1 MKKHSARILLLI
13 GVLIS
18 MPASAVT
25 LLTPN
30 GGEQWR
36 SGTSKKITWSTLLT
50 DSVRLEYQVRPADG
64 WVLIATDIPAQD
76 LSYAWLV
83 PALESDSC
91 RVRVSEVGNEA
102 VFDVSDT
109 TFIITQVVQTT
120 EVEPNGTAYLGNWM
134 EYGDSLLAAIDPLG
148 DVDYYR
154 FWGAA
159 NDTIVIWGHERN
171 DSDLGG
177 RIFLYRADG
186 ASLTTN
192 SGYLN
197 PPYDQRIVWILPQDG
212 IYYVRY
218 AQSTDWGTFPN
229 RELVERLE
237 QENWENLGKDLT
249 TIQWDSSGDYTIGVR
264 KLEPGGPVILLVE
277 GLDYYWDSARF
288 RGYVD
293 TKGLPTT
300 VRFEYGLTGDFDQ
313 SVVPEGGPFSSA
325 GPMWIESPMVDSLQS
340 NTFYYMRMQATNAL
354 GTSISAPYQ
363 FTTLPPSEGWERKIS
378 GFNREF
384 RDLHFMDENTGVI
397 VGDSLVIRTTDGGE
411 TWSSVYPGTAWINF
425 RGVYFPSA
433 TVGYAFGSYDHVAK
447 TTNSGATWSL
457 LGTGSG
463 HYLNNGFFV
472 TDLLGWV
479 ITDAGGITKTT
490 DGGVTWTMQSSGTGR
505 QLFGIHF
512 VNADT
517 GMVVGDRIILRT
529 TNGGA
534 NWTTVH
540 TDSTGLFRNVTF
552 VTPQLGIIVG
562 DKPWI
567 LRTNDGGLTWS
578 PITLSAWSAQTIWD
592 AKFYSEETVLAVGW
606 MGTIYRSV
614 DGGLT
619 WEYQQS
625 GTMNNLYA
633 LSHAGGRSTIIG
645 RNQAILRSVDFLSLR
660 EPNGGESWS
669 AGSVQDIVWWSDLS
683 GESTLEY
690 RIGRNGAWTPIAA
703 VVPTASESYSWTLP
717 TIETD
722 SCKVRITTLPS
733 GAFSDE
739 SDGYFSITAAAP
751 AQHTIYLNPGWN
763 MISSWMAPTEP
774 AMDSVMADIVA
785 RGHLTILKNISG
797 MVYWPE
803 LAINLIGDWN
813 PLEGYQCYVS
823 ATDSLSV
830 VGQQQTPELTPMA
843 LDAGWRMVAYLRNNP
858 LNAEAALASIGANLV
873 IAKNGTGMVYW
884 PELSINMIGDM
895 LPGQGYQIYLNAA
908 STLTYPAND
917 TILPKKRLLAF
928 TRTRPVLHFQP
939 PHRMTGSNAIL
950 LVKAPHLRENDEI
963 AVADSDGKIVGAS
976 AVQDGRAVITIWGDD
991 RHTEAIDGC
1000 REGEALRLLFWSA
1013 DSSVESTL
1021 PIVSVQN
1028 ALNGT
1033 DLPAELF
1040 YRENAVWVAQAADLV
1055 QAPKKFALRQNYPNP
1070 FNPTTSIRFELP
1082 HECSLQL
1089 VIYNLRG
1096 QAIRTLAQGK
1106 MKAGYHDIIWEGRD
1120 QSGEQVASGV
1130 YLVRMQAGS
1139 FVQVIKISLIK

>member
-1 MKKHSARILLLI
+1 MKKHSAWILLLI

-18 MPASAVT
+18 VPASAVT

-50 DSVRLEYQVRPADG
+50 DSVRLEYQVEPG
-64 WVLIATDIPAQD
+64 GSWVLIATDIPAQN
-76 LSYAWLV
+76 LSYAWLT

-91 RVRVSEVGNEA
+91 RVRVSEVGNEV

-109 TFIITQVVQTT
+109 TFTITQVVPTT
-120 EVEPNGTAYLGNWM
+120 ELEPNGTALSGTWM
-134 EYGDSLLAAIDPLG
+134 EYGDSLTAAINPLG

-159 NDTIVIWGHERN
+159 NDTVVIWGHEEN

-177 RIFLYRADG
+177 RMFLYNADG
-186 ASLTTN
+186 ANLATN

-197 PPYDQRIVWILPQDG
+197 PPYDQRIVWILPQNG

-237 QENWENLGKDLT
+237 QESWENLGKDLT
-249 TIQWDSSGDYTIGVR
+249 TIQWDSSGDYSIGIR
-264 KLEPGGPVILLVE
+264 KLEPGGPVILQVE

-293 TKGLPTT
+293 TRGLPTT
-300 VRFEYGLTGDFDQ
+300 VRFEYGLTGNFDQ
-313 SVVPEGGPFSSA
+313 SIVPEGGPFTGA
-325 GPMWIESPMVDSLQS
+325 GPMWITTPIVDSLQS
-340 NTFYYMRMQATNAL
+340 NSFYSMRMQATNAL
-354 GTSISAPYQ
+354 GTTISAPYQ

-378 GFNREF
+378 EFAREF
-384 RDLHFMDENTGVI
+384 RDLHFIDDSTGVI
-397 VGDSLVIRTTDGGE
+397 VGDSLIIRTTDGGDH
-411 TWSSVYPGTAWINF
+411 WSSVYPGTAWINF

-447 TTNSGATWSL
+447 TTNGGATWSL

-463 HYLNNGFFV
+463 HYLNNGFFLN
-472 TDLLGWV
+472 DQLGWV

-490 DGGVTWTMQSSGTGR
+490 DGGGTWTMQSSGTGR
-505 QLFGIHF
+505 QLFGVHF

-517 GMVVGDRIILRT
+517 GMAVGDRVILRT

-534 NWTTVH
+534 NWTTIS

-552 VTPQLGIIVG
+552 VTPQLGLIVG

-567 LRTNDGGLTWS
+567 LRTVDGGLTWS
-578 PITLSAWSAQTIWD
+578 PITLSTWSALTIWD
-592 AKFYSEETVLAVGW
+592 VKFYSEETALAVGW
-606 MGTIYRSV
+606 MGSIYRSV

-619 WEYQQS
+619 WQYQQS
-625 GTMNNLYA
+625 GTMNNLFA
-633 LSHAGGRSTIIG
+633 LSHAGGRTTIVG

-660 EPNGGESWS
+660 EPNGAESWS
-669 AGSVQDIVWWSDLS
+669 SGSVHNIVWWSDLS
-683 GESTLEY
+683 GESNLEY
-690 RIGRNGAWTPIAA
+690 RIGRNGSWTPIAA
-703 VVPTASESYSWTLP
+703 VVPTASESYAWTLP
-717 TIETD
+717 AIQTD

-733 GAFSDE
+733 GAFADE
-739 SDGYFSITAAAP
+739 SDGYFSITLAAP
-751 AQHTIYLNPGWN
+751 AQHKISLNPGWN
-763 MISSWMAPTEP
+763 MISSWMSPTEP
-774 AMDSVMADIVA
+774 AMDSVLADIVA

-813 PLEGYQCYVS
+813 PLDGYQCYITV
-823 ATDSLSV
+823 AESLIV
-830 VGQQQTPELTPMA
+830 VGQQQTPELTPIVMN
-843 LDAGWRMVAYLRNNP
+843 AGWRMVAYLRDTP
-858 LNAEAALASIGANLV
+858 LEAGVALASLGANLV
-873 IAKNGTGMVYW
+873 IAKNGSGMVYW

-895 LPGQGYQIYLNAA
+895 LPGQGYQIYLNTA
-908 STLTYPAND
+908 STLTYPANG
-917 TILPKKRLLAF
+917 TTLPKKRLLAF
-928 TRTRPVLHFQP
+928 TPPRPVQHFQST
-939 PHRMTGSNAIL
+939 HRMTGSNAIL
-950 LVKAPHLRENDEI
+950 LVKAPYCRENDEI
-963 AVADSDGKIVGAS
+963 AVTGPGGRIVGAS
-976 AVQDGRAVITIWGDD
+976 VVQDGRALITIWGDD
-991 RHTEAIDGC
+991 EHTEAFEAC
-1000 REGEALRLLFWSA
+1000 REGDALQLKFWSA
-1013 DSSVESTL
+1013 DSSVESNL
-1021 PIVSVQN
+1021 PIISLQN
-1028 ALNGT
+1028 GLNGS

-1040 YRENAVWVAQAADLV
+1040 YRENAVWVAQTANLL
-1055 QAPKKFALRQNYPNP
+1055 QTPRKFALRQNYPNP

-1082 HECSLQL
+1082 QECNLQL

-1096 QAIRTLAQGK
+1096 QAIRTLAEGK
-1106 MKAGYHDIIWEGRD
+1106 KKAGYYNIVWEGLD

-1130 YLVRMQAGS
+1130 YLVRLQAGS
-1139 FVQVIKISLIK
+1139 FVQVIKMSLIK